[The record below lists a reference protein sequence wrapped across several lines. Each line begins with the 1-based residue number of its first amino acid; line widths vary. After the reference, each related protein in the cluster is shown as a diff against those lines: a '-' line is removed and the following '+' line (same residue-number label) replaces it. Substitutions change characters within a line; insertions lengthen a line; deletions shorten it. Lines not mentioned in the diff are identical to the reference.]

1 MTGEKR
7 LMSSR
12 ISGGKDRG
20 RRLQVPKSRLRPTTE
35 KVRAAIF
42 SILGGQVDGARVLD
56 LYAGTGAMGLEALS
70 RGAESADFVEGDARA
85 CSTINTNIRSLGYDD
100 LARVIRARAEKAVA
114 SPATLLGSSTAGQ
127 NCLPYDLVFIDPPYD
142 DDPWDDIM
150 TGLSDGTLLRQ
161 DVTVVAEH
169 GSSRTLAGVYGRLS
183 LQRTRRYGG
192 SSISIYTLSIHTG
205 SIHTGAVANG

>member
-1 MTGEKR
+1 
-7 LMSSR
+7 MSSR

-42 SILGGQVDGARVLD
+42 SILGGQVEGARVLD

-70 RGAESADFVEGDARA
+70 RGAASADFVEEDARA
-85 CSTINTNIRSLGYDD
+85 CSTINANIRSLTYDD
-100 LARVIRARAEKAVA
+100 LARVIRARAEKTVG

-127 NCLPYDLVFIDPPYD
+127 DGLPYDLVFIDPPYD
-142 DDPWDDIM
+142 DDPWDALM
-150 TGLSDGTLLRQ
+150 TALSTGPLLRQ

-169 GSSRTLAGVYGRLS
+169 GSDRALADSYGRLG
-183 LQRTRRYGG
+183 LERTRRYGG
-192 SSISIYTLSIHTG
+192 SSISIYKL
-205 SIHTGAVANG
+205 AVTNG